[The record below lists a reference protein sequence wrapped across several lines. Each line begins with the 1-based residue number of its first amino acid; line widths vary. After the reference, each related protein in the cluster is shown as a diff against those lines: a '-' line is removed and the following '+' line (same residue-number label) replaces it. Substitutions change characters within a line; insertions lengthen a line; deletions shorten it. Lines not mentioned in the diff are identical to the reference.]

1 MARLTL
7 ALASTG
13 PGSLW
18 PVFGLSILP
27 YVLAPFLFPVVRRE
41 DSDSRNTVGAETAR
55 TL

>member
-13 PGSLW
+13 PGSFW

-41 DSDSRNTVGAETAR
+41 DSDSRNTAGAETAR